1 MLCVSLSSLS
11 YVLCFAVLCMFL
23 DITTYIV
30 TKLHILSI
38 SVPNV
43 WCVEPKKW
51 WEKKAEHDDDDDNGN
66 GESGRYL
73 MPKMYVKY
81 IIEQSV

>member
-1 MLCVSLSSLS
+1 MRISLCISACVV
-11 YVLCFAVLCMFL
+11 YVMSAVLCMFL

-30 TKLHILSI
+30 TELHILSI
-38 SVPNV
+38 PNV

-66 GESGRYL
+66 GESGRSYAEN
-73 MPKMYVKY
+73 
-81 IIEQSV
+81 IR